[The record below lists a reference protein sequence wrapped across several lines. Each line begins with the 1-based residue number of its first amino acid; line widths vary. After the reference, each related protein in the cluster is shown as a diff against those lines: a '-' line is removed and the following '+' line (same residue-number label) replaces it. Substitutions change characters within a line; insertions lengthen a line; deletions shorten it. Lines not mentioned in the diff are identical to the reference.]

1 LAVREGDVFPVSPQQ
16 PVLAVV
22 SVLGKD
28 QKGVVA
34 QFATYMAER
43 GINIQDIEQR
53 VVRGFFVMDMLVDIS
68 DLTIDLSELITGLL
82 NLGKH
87 IDMEVRVHLHSEK
100 RAKKIAILVSKEPH
114 CLEQLITDFAAGK
127 LHGQIACVLAN
138 HPDLEPIATQAGLKF
153 DHKKS
158 DDVAGHFE
166 WLGKKLA
173 DVKPDLVV
181 LARYMRIL
189 PPQIVQQFQHKIINI
204 HPSLLPYFPGAAPYK
219 QAYESGVRV
228 HGCTAHF
235 VTEQLDEGPVIMQDV
250 FHINV
255 GIDTLDDVKENGL
268 SLEARTL
275 SKAVQLYL
283 DEELVV
289 VEGKV
294 IFKPGI
300 SRFLQSVGHR

>member
-1 LAVREGDVFPVSPQQ
+1 VPQ

-34 QFATYMAER
+34 QFATYMAQR
-43 GINIQDIEQR
+43 GINIEDIEQR
-53 VVRGFFVMDMLVDIS
+53 VVRGFFVMDMLVDLK
-68 DLTIDLSELITGLL
+68 DLSSDLSELITGLL
-82 NLGKH
+82 DLGKRME
-87 IDMEVRVHLHSEK
+87 MEVRVHLHSE
-100 RAKKIAILVSKEPH
+100 RRKKKVALLVSKEPH
-114 CLEQLITDFAAGK
+114 CLRQLIDDFRSGK
-127 LHGQIACVLAN
+127 LHGNIVGVFGN
-138 HPDLEPIATQAGLKF
+138 HPGLEPIAKQASLQFAWKSHDDLAAHFKWLK
-153 DHKKS
+153 DS
-158 DDVAGHFE
+158 LVSAG
-166 WLGKKLA
+166 A
-173 DVKPDLVV
+173 DLVV

-189 PPQIVQQFQHKIINI
+189 PPEIISAFPSRIMNI

-235 VTEQLDEGPVIMQDV
+235 VTEQLDEGPVILQDV

-255 GIDTLDDVKENGL
+255 GVDSLDDVKEKGL
-268 SLEARTL
+268 DLESHVL

-289 VEGKV
+289 LEGKV

-300 SRFLQSVGHR
+300 SRFFRTPEQ

>member
-1 LAVREGDVFPVSPQQ
+1 
-16 PVLAVV
+16 VLAVV

-34 QFATYMAER
+34 QFATYLAER
-43 GINIQDIEQR
+43 GINIEDIEQR
-53 VVRGFFVMDMLVDIS
+53 VVRGFFLMDMLVDIK

-82 NLGKH
+82 DLGRQME
-87 IDMEVRVHLHSEK
+87 MEVRVHLHSEK
-100 RAKKIAILVSKEPH
+100 RAKKVALLVSREPH
-114 CLEQLITDFAAGK
+114 CLRQLIADFRAGD
-127 LHGQIACVLAN
+127 LRGQIAGVFSN
-138 HPDLEPIATQAGLKF
+138 HPDLEPIAKETGLPF
-153 DHKKS
+153 AWRAA
-158 DDVAGHFE
+158 DDPASHFE
-166 WLGKKLA
+166 WLGSSLNA
-173 DVKPDLVV
+173 IKPDLIV

-189 PPQIVQQFQHKIINI
+189 PAAITSAFPSRVINI

-235 VTEQLDEGPVIMQDV
+235 VTEQLDEGPVIFQDV

-255 GIDTLDDVKENGL
+255 GVDTLDDVKNNGL
-268 SLEARTL
+268 ELEARTL
-275 SKAVQLYL
+275 SRAVRLFL

-300 SRFLQSVGHR
+300 SRFLKPGVTRASRP

>member
-1 LAVREGDVFPVSPQQ
+1 MSQ
-16 PVLAVV
+16 PVRAVV

-43 GINIQDIEQR
+43 GINIEDIEQR
-53 VVRGFFVMDMLVDIS
+53 VVRGFFVMDMLVDLK
-68 DLTIDLSELITGLL
+68 DLTTDLSELITGLL
-82 NLGKH
+82 DLGRK
-87 IDMEVRVHLHSEK
+87 IDMEVKVHLHSERRKK
-100 RAKKIAILVSKEPH
+100 RVAILVSKEPH
-114 CLEQLITDFAAGK
+114 CLEQLIEDHRHGK
-127 LHGQIACVLAN
+127 LHGEIAGVFAN
-138 HPDLEPIATQAGLKF
+138 HRDLEPIAQAAGLRFFWFPHDNLEK
-153 DHKKS
+153 
-158 DDVAGHFE
+158 HFA
-166 WLGKKLA
+166 WLL
-173 DVKPDLVV
+173 DTLRQHQVDLVV

-189 PPQIVQQFQHKIINI
+189 PAEVVAALRHRIINI

-219 QAYESGVRV
+219 QAFDSGVRV

-235 VTEQLDEGPVIMQDV
+235 VTEQLDEGPVILQDV

-255 GIDTLDDVKENGL
+255 GADTLEDVKQKGL
-268 SLEARTL
+268 ELEGRVL
-275 SKAVQLYL
+275 SRAVQLYL

-300 SRFLQSVGHR
+300 SRFLKQGA

>member
-1 LAVREGDVFPVSPQQ
+1 MAQ

-43 GINIQDIEQR
+43 GINIEDIEQR
-53 VVRGFFVMDMLVDIS
+53 VVRGFFVMDMLVDLK
-68 DLTIDLSELITGLL
+68 DLSVDLSEVITGLIE
-82 NLGKH
+82 LGRK
-87 IDMEVRVHLHSEK
+87 IDMDVRVHLHSER
-100 RAKKIAILVSKEPH
+100 RAKRVAILVSKEPS
-114 CLEQLITDFAAGK
+114 CLQQLAKDFK
-127 LHGQIACVLAN
+127 EKRLRGQVVCVLAN
-138 HPDLEPIATQAGLKF
+138 HPDLESPAREAGFQFQWKSSEKPEEHFAWLLKTL
-153 DHKKS
+153 KQYS
-158 DDVAGHFE
+158 
-166 WLGKKLA
+166 
-173 DVKPDLVV
+173 PDLLV

-189 PPQIVQQFQHKIINI
+189 PKEIVQAFESKIINI

-235 VTEQLDEGPVIMQDV
+235 VTEQLDEGPVVLQDV

-255 GIDTLDDVKENGL
+255 GVDSLDDVKEKGL
-268 SLEARTL
+268 ALEANVL
-275 SKAVQLYL
+275 SKAVELFL
-283 DEELVV
+283 NEELVV

-294 IFKPGI
+294 IFKPGM
-300 SRFLQSVGHR
+300 SRFMRGEPKG

>member
-1 LAVREGDVFPVSPQQ
+1 MPTTK
-16 PVLAVV
+16 VLAVV

-43 GINIQDIEQR
+43 GINIEDIHQG
-53 VVRGFFVMDMLVDIS
+53 VHYGFFVMDMLVDLR

-82 NLGKH
+82 DLGRRME
-87 IDMEVRVHLHSEK
+87 MEVRVHLHSE
-100 RAKKIAILVSKEPH
+100 RRKKKLAILVSREPH
-114 CLEQLITDFAAGK
+114 CLEQLLKDHQEKK
-127 LHGQIACVLAN
+127 LNGNIVGVFAN
-138 HPDLEPIATQAGLKF
+138 HPDLEGQASAAGLKF
-153 DHKKS
+153 AHHPH
-158 DDVAGHFE
+158 ANLEEHFD
-166 WLGKKLA
+166 WLHARLTETQ
-173 DVKPDLVV
+173 PDLIV

-189 PPQIVQQFQHKIINI
+189 PTRIVQAFANRIINI

-219 QAYESGVRV
+219 QAFESGVRV

-235 VTEQLDEGPVIMQDV
+235 VTEQLDEGPVIFQDV

-255 GIDTLDDVKENGL
+255 GVDTLDDVKEKGL
-268 SLEARTL
+268 TLEAQTL
-275 SKAVQLYL
+275 SRAVQLFL

-289 VEGKV
+289 VDGKV

-300 SRFLQSVGHR
+300 SRFLKPAETKA

>member
-1 LAVREGDVFPVSPQQ
+1 MPNPS
-16 PVLAVV
+16 VLAVV

-53 VVRGFFVMDMLVDIS
+53 VVRGFFVMDMLVDLRDIS
-68 DLTIDLSELITGLL
+68 IDLSELITGLL
-82 NLGKH
+82 VLGKS
-87 IDMEVRVHLHSEK
+87 IDMEVRVHLHSERRGK
-100 RAKKIAILVSKEPH
+100 RVVILVSKEQH
-114 CLEQLITDFAAGK
+114 CLERLIDDAKHGK
-127 LHGQIACVLAN
+127 LHGQIVAVLSN
-138 HPDLEPIATQAGLKF
+138 HPDLEPLTTAAGLKF
-153 DHKKS
+153 DHHKS
-158 DDVAGHFE
+158 DDVEKHFQ
-166 WLGKKLA
+166 WLAKKLA
-173 DVKPDLVV
+173 ELKPDLIV

-189 PPQIVQQFQHKIINI
+189 PPAIVQQHAHKIINI

-235 VTEQLDEGPVIMQDV
+235 VTDQLDEGPVILQDV

-255 GIDTLDDVKENGL
+255 GADTLADVKENGL
-268 SLEARTL
+268 TLESQVL
-275 SKAVQLYL
+275 SKSVQLYL

-300 SRFLQSVGHR
+300 SRFLHAQAGEKVTR

>member
-1 LAVREGDVFPVSPQQ
+1 VPQ

-34 QFATYMAER
+34 QFATYMADR
-43 GINIQDIEQR
+43 GINIEDIEQR
-53 VVRGFFVMDMLVDIS
+53 VVRGFFVMDMLVD
-68 DLTIDLSELITGLL
+68 LKDLSTDLSDLITGLL
-82 NLGKH
+82 ELGRQ
-87 IDMEVRVHLHSEK
+87 IDMEVRVHLHSE
-100 RAKKIAILVSKEPH
+100 RRQKKVALLVSKEPH
-114 CLEQLITDFAAGK
+114 CLQHLIEDMQHGK
-127 LHGQIACVLAN
+127 LHGQIAGVFSN
-138 HPDLEPIATQAGLKF
+138 HPDLEPVAKAAGLKF
-153 DHKKS
+153 AHQPHADLEAHFDWLLKS
-158 DDVAGHFE
+158 LQAQQI
-166 WLGKKLA
+166 
-173 DVKPDLVV
+173 DLVV

-189 PPQIVQQFQHKIINI
+189 PARIIAAYRHRIINI

-235 VTEQLDEGPVIMQDV
+235 VTEQLDEGPVILQDV

-255 GIDTLDDVKENGL
+255 GADTLDDVKEKGL
-268 SLEARTL
+268 DLEAQVL
-275 SKAVQLYL
+275 SKAVQLFL

-300 SRFLQSVGHR
+300 SRFLKTDAKN

>member
-1 LAVREGDVFPVSPQQ
+1 VARS
-16 PVLAVV
+16 VLAVV

-34 QFATYMAER
+34 QFATYLAER
-43 GINIQDIEQR
+43 GVNIEDIEQR
-53 VVRGFFVMDMLVDIS
+53 VVRGFFVMDMLVDLK
-68 DLTIDLSELITGLL
+68 DTTAELSSLITGLL
-82 NLGKH
+82 ELGKK
-87 IDMEVRVHLHSEK
+87 IDMEVRVHLHSER
-100 RAKKIAILVSKEPH
+100 RAKRVAILVSKEPH
-114 CLEQLITDFAAGK
+114 CLQEMIAEFKSGK
-127 LHGQIACVLAN
+127 LRGDIAGVYAN
-138 HPDLEPIATQAGLKF
+138 HPDLEPIARDAKLPFAWKTS
-153 DHKKS
+153 S
-158 DDVAGHFE
+158 DIEAHFK
-166 WLGKKLA
+166 WLDQQLREA
-173 DVKPDLVV
+173 RADLVV

-189 PPQIVQQFQHKIINI
+189 PANIVQNFRDKIINI
-204 HPSLLPYFPGAAPYK
+204 HPSLLPYFPGPAPYK

-255 GIDTLDDVKENGL
+255 GQDSLDDVKRKGL
-268 SLEARTL
+268 ELESLVL
-275 SKAVQLYL
+275 CKAVQLFL

-300 SRFLQSVGHR
+300 SRFMQPPPAEVK

>member
-1 LAVREGDVFPVSPQQ
+1 LSR

-43 GINIQDIEQR
+43 GINIEDIEQR
-53 VVRGFFVMDMLVDIS
+53 VVRGFFVMDMLVDLK
-68 DLTIDLSELITGLL
+68 DLSIDLSELITGLL
-82 NLGKH
+82 GLGGK
-87 IDMEVRVHLHSEK
+87 IDMEVKVHLHSEK
-100 RAKKIAILVSKEPH
+100 RKKRVALLASKEPH
-114 CLEQLITDFAAGK
+114 CLEQLLDDFKTGKAHGEIAG
-127 LHGQIACVLAN
+127 VFAN
-138 HPDLEPIATQAGLKF
+138 HPDLEPIAKAAGLPF
-153 DHKKS
+153 AFYPAG
-158 DDVAGHFE
+158 DDVQKHFA
-166 WLGKKLA
+166 WLA
-173 DVKPDLVV
+173 DQLKKHAVDLVV

-189 PPQIVQQFQHKIINI
+189 PESIVQTYRYRIINI

-255 GIDTLDDVKENGL
+255 GADSLDDVKRKGL
-268 SLEARTL
+268 ELEAQVL
-275 SKAVQLYL
+275 SKAVQLFL

-294 IFKPGI
+294 IFKPGL
-300 SRFLQSVGHR
+300 SRFLKGERM